1 MITHHIENAILER
14 KSIWGKHK
22 ITMLFNCQQAKDR
35 QHTRAILECSVV
47 IYLAINEWGWVGWK
61 ELCRSRRTLSTRD
74 IFCVFLHLSRAVLV
88 RNSATSSSDSRER
101 HFLVHSWIIASRPR
115 VEESLI
121 DGLFPMRPRFQSN
134 VPSINLV
141 SKEMYHRID
150 GILLASSKYG
160 KHQLAFAPVRKGRI
174 FWMNDKSGGCSS
186 KSVISSRSLLK

>member
-1 MITHHIENAILER
+1 M
-14 KSIWGKHK
+14 
-22 ITMLFNCQQAKDR
+22 
-35 QHTRAILECSVV
+35 
-47 IYLAINEWGWVGWK
+47 
-61 ELCRSRRTLSTRD
+61 LSTRD

-101 HFLVHSWIIASRPR
+101 HFLFHSWIIASRPR

-160 KHQLAFAPVRKGRI
+160 KYQLAFAPIRKGCI
-174 FWMNDKSGGCSS
+174 FWMNDKSGCSS
-186 KSVISSRSLLK
+186 NSPFKQESAEVTLWGIFPQENLNISNDHGVNIAEHGNHTSELKMFDLL